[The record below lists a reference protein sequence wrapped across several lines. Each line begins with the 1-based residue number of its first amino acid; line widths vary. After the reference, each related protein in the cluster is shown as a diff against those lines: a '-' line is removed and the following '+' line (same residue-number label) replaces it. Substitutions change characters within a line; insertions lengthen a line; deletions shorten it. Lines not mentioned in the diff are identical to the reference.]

1 MSPSPK
7 LQFLL
12 ATKNSGKAREIRSAL
27 KDLNLTCESLL
38 DREDLPEVVESGST
52 FSANAR
58 LKAAHYHRLTGV
70 PTLADDS
77 GLVVDA
83 LEGAPGVFSARFAPT
98 DQGRIE
104 KLLGLMSSIQEPSRR
119 TAHFVSVICLVL
131 GGRTLE
137 VTGRV
142 GGEISREPK
151 GHNGFGYDPVFYY
164 PPLQKTLAQ
173 MSLQEK
179 SQISHRGRAL
189 DKLHKI
195 LKEEFG
201 MSTDS

>member
-12 ATKNSGKAREIRSAL
+12 ATQNSGKVREIRSAL
-27 KDLNLTCESLL
+27 KDLNLKCESLL
-38 DREDLPEVVESGST
+38 DRKDLPEIAESGST
-52 FSANAR
+52 FSENAR
-58 LKAAHYHRLTGV
+58 LKAFHYHRLTGI

-77 GLVVDA
+77 GLLVDA
-83 LEGAPGVFSARFAPT
+83 LGGAPGVFSARFAPT

-104 KLLGLMSSIQEPSRR
+104 KLLGLMSSLQEPSRR
-119 TAHFVSVICLVL
+119 TAHFVCVICLVL

-142 GGEISREPK
+142 DGEIAREPN
-151 GHNGFGYDPVFYY
+151 GRNGFGYDPVFYY
-164 PPLQKTLAQ
+164 PPLRKTLAQ
-173 MSLQEK
+173 MSLEEK
-179 SQISHRGRAL
+179 SEISHRGRAL
-189 DKLHKI
+189 GELRKI

-201 MSTDS
+201 V

>member
-1 MSPSPK
+1 MNPSLK

-27 KDLNLTCESLL
+27 KDLNLKCESLL
-38 DREDLPEVVESGST
+38 DRGDLPEIAESGST
-52 FSANAR
+52 FSENAR
-58 LKAAHYHRLTGV
+58 LKATHYHRLTGI

-83 LEGAPGVFSARFAPT
+83 LEGAPGVFSARFAST

-104 KLLGLMSSIQEPSRR
+104 KLLGLMSSIQEPSSR
-119 TAHFVSVICLVL
+119 TAHFACVICLVL

-137 VTGRV
+137 LTGRV
-142 GGEISREPK
+142 DGEISREPK

-164 PPLQKTLAQ
+164 PPLRKTLAE
-173 MSLQEK
+173 MSLEEK
-179 SQISHRGRAL
+179 SEISHRGRAL
-189 DKLHKI
+189 AELHKI

-201 MSTDS
+201 V